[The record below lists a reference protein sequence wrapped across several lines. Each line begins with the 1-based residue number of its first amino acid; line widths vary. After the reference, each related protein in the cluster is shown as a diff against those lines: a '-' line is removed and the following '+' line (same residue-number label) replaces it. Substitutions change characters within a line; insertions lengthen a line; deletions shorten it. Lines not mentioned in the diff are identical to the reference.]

1 MSKETRSSLALRLAR
16 WLAQGLL
23 IVLLGLL
30 LLEGGLRVVALAGEA
45 RLSRAGSVDLSEG
58 VLRILNVGDSH
69 AYGAQMGLIDTYPR
83 RVEMGLRERYPEREF
98 QVINLGRPGVNTA
111 FVARRLEAQI
121 LELSPRMVIVWV
133 GINNSWNWAESDPWE
148 GMGARDALQRA
159 LLHLR
164 IYRVTRVAW
173 ETRHGPIYEGYA
185 RPAGRLENYPGKP
198 AAYEIRKEPL
208 DDLRRQGITLDYAR
222 MAATARAFDIPIL
235 FLNYPYGFSPLL
247 RQTILEAA
255 AQAGAP
261 VHDTLKDLSRA
272 RADGHK
278 VLFVLGAGL
287 HPNGTLSR
295 YIAESVLEDV
305 VKLLDL
311 GEA

>member
-1 MSKETRSSLALRLAR
+1 VSKGRRSSLALRLIR
-16 WLAQGLL
+16 WLAQGAL

-69 AYGAQMGLIDTYPR
+69 AYGAQVGLIDTYPR
-83 RVEMGLRERYPEREF
+83 RVEAGLRERYPEREF

-111 FVARRLEAQI
+111 FVAKRLEAQI
-121 LELSPRMVIVWV
+121 LELSPQMVIVWV

-148 GMGARDALQRA
+148 GMGAREVLQRA

-164 IYRVTRVAW
+164 IYRVARVAW
-173 ETRHGPIYEGYA
+173 ETRHGPVYEGYE

-198 AAYEIRKEPL
+198 AAYEIREEPL
-208 DDLRRQGITLDYAR
+208 DDLCRRGITLDYAR

-235 FLNYPYGFSPLL
+235 FLNYPYSFSPLL

-261 VHDTLKDLSRA
+261 AHDTLKDFSRA
-272 RADGHK
+272 KADGHK
-278 VLFVLGAGL
+278 VLFVSGAGL
-287 HPNGTLSR
+287 HPNGTLNR
-295 YIAESVLEDV
+295 YIAESVLEHV
-305 VKLLDL
+305 VKLLGF